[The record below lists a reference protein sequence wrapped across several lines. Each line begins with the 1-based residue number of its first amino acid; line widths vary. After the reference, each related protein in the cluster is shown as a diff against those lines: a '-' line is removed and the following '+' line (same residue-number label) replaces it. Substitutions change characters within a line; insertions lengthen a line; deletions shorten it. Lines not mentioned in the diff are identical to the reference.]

1 MKIQHAKT
9 YQGQD
14 RTASQGNS
22 TKHIKK
28 ELIPNL
34 PNLLQKTR
42 GWDTP
47 KFILQG
53 HHYPDTKTKDIT
65 KEKITGHIS
74 FLGGSDSKKSAYN
87 TGDPGSIPGL
97 GRCPRVRN
105 SYPLQYFCL
114 ENCMDRGTWR
124 TTVYRVAKSK
134 IPLNN

>member
-65 KEKITGHIS
+65 KEKITGQIS
-74 FLGGSDSKKSAYN
+74 FLGGADSKK
-87 TGDPGSIPGL
+87 I
-97 GRCPRVRN
+97 C
-105 SYPLQYFCL
+105 LQYRRPRF
-114 ENCMDRGTWR
+114 NPWVGKMT
-124 TTVYRVAKSK
+124 
-134 IPLNN
+134 